1 LRSIILILWAALST
15 AFFISCGDNAV
26 EPVVNEQVLFE
37 KQGLV
42 DSAVVTGCYAFTVRY
57 LVPDTLELGDYS
69 KIKIEFDGYTTS
81 DYSTILVLYHTDDTS
96 NVIAYEVSN
105 MELNGF
111 HSFETA
117 KPSGRAWFELWLY
130 LNPQVCGQGDFKYTR
145 ARDLIIYGIR

>member
-1 LRSIILILWAALST
+1 MRSLILIICLALCVS
-15 AFFISCGDNAV
+15 FLVSCGDNAV
-26 EPVVNEQVLFE
+26 DPGINETVLFE
-37 KQGLV
+37 KPGLV

-81 DYSTILVLYHTDDTS
+81 DYSTILVLYHTDDTA